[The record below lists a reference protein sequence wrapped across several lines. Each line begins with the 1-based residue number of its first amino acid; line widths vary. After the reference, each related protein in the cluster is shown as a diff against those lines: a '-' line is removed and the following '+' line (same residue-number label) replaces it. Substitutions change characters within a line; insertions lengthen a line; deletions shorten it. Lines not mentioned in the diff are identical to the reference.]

1 MRMGKSPLWPHSPVG
16 WLRAG
21 MMSMLEEWSGR
32 HPVGVAGHW
41 VVSKT
46 SSRSPSCLSTCRSLE
61 GFMAVTQGPRTPQ
74 QSYSQLPFT
83 PAQAMLLSTG
93 TSALCAPFPQ
103 CTVLRCVPVCPL
115 APSHSSF
122 CLFRPRT
129 PVSRCLPSALFLKP
143 CPLVYT
149 LLAHIPSPAHP
160 LGSSAPVPLVLLCT
174 CPSSCLSQQ
183 QHCHLC
189 PRSV

>member
-32 HPVGVAGHW
+32 RPVGVAGHW
-41 VVSKT
+41 GVSKT

-93 TSALCAPFPQ
+93 TSALCTPFPQ
-103 CTVLRCVPVCPL
+103 PCV
-115 APSHSSF
+115 S
-122 CLFRPRT
+122 
-129 PVSRCLPSALFLKP
+129 
-143 CPLVYT
+143 
-149 LLAHIPSPAHP
+149 
-160 LGSSAPVPLVLLCT
+160 LGSIPLVLLPLQAQDSSLQVPPLSPVLEALSAGLYPPSPHPQPCASSGLFS
-174 CPSSCLSQQ
+174 PSSTSPSV
-183 QHCHLC
+183 HL
-189 PRSV
+189 PLLMSLPAATLPSVS